1 MKEREALELSRK
13 IGEEVKKEVAKI
25 SGKREAGEVVGI
37 GKDGTPTKRIDLIA
51 ERKAL
56 EILREADLRVVTE
69 ESGVVGEGEV
79 TVALDPIDGTFNATR
94 GIPIFS
100 ISLCFLKGERIR
112 DAFFGYVMNLA
123 TGDEYYSLN
132 NKSYKNGEKIEV
144 SKKEDVECD
153 VVIYYPKKKYPF
165 RRVRIYGCSSLEIC
179 YVAEGA
185 IDAFIDIRVSERR
198 DYKVVGYL
206 RSFDVAAAL
215 FIAKNARA
223 KISDPEGKSVEEKV
237 VSMEE
242 RFRLV
247 VANEKLHE
255 KILRVL

>member
-1 MKEREALELSRK
+1 MKEREALDLSRK
-13 IGEEVKKEVAKI
+13 VGEEVRKRIAGIVGKK
-25 SGKREAGEVVGI
+25 SAGETVGI
-37 GKDGTPTKRIDLIA
+37 GKDGTPTKKIDLVA
-51 ERKAL
+51 EKAAL
-56 EILREADLRVVTE
+56 EILREEDLKVVTE

-100 ISLCFLKGERIR
+100 ISLCFLRGEKIGSS
-112 DAFFGYVMNLA
+112 FFGYVMNLA
-123 TGDEYYSLN
+123 NGDEYYSLGGS
-132 NKSYKNGEKIEV
+132 SYKNGEKIRV
-144 SKKEDVECD
+144 SEKEDVECD

-165 RRVRIYGCSSLEIC
+165 KRVRIYGCSSLEIC

-185 IDAFIDIRVSERR
+185 LDAFIDVRVSKI
-198 DYKVVGYL
+198 DKNVGYL

-215 FIAKNARA
+215 YIAKNSGA
-223 KISDPEGKSVEEKV
+223 KISDPEGKSIDDKRVD
-237 VSMEE
+237 MEE